1 MDSNVGRPHHD
12 SGRRRVGRVRDA
24 AIDARVLEVARLHLS
39 RDGFEGMSLTAV
51 AQEAGTTR
59 QALYRR
65 WPAKADL
72 ASAVVASIVDA
83 PGSAAAPA
91 EPFDALVAELH
102 DFARG
107 VSMPGRL
114 SLVGAML
121 QDTADPAVVA
131 RYRAHVIAPR
141 RVRLDAILQR
151 AREQRLV
158 DQDADLEVAL
168 TMCTGSWYG
177 RALAGD
183 PPPPDW
189 PRRTATL
196 VWRAL
201 GGHPPASTPPSP
213 ATTG

>member
-1 MDSNVGRPHHD
+1 M
-12 SGRRRVGRVRDA
+12 
-24 AIDARVLEVARLHLS
+24 RVLEVARRHLS

-51 AQEAGTTR
+51 ASEAGTTR

-65 WPAKADL
+65 WPSKAHL
-72 ASAVVASIVDA
+72 AAAVVTSLGEA
-83 PGSAAAPA
+83 PAAAAAPS
-91 EPFDALVAELH
+91 EPFDALVAELT

-121 QDTADPAVVA
+121 QDTADPTVVA

-141 RVRLDAILQR
+141 RDRLRAILER
-151 AREQRLV
+151 AC
-158 DQDADLEVAL
+158 DQGLIDAGGDLEVAL

-183 PPPPDW
+183 PPPVDW
-189 PRRTATL
+189 PRRAAAL
-196 VWRAL
+196 VWRAV
-201 GGHPPASTPPSP
+201 GGSTPG
-213 ATTG
+213 AA